1 MNSPRYRF
9 LLIAAFVFFQ
19 FQLLSDGKAAPKR
32 KETEGLAYATFPGQP
47 SPSKELLS
55 DLLHQSR
62 WDNESWAVANSEG
75 IKLRFDK
82 ADDQVTP
89 NGTFARYRVIAE
101 GAAPNKVYEWRVWRP
116 GEETKGQPGD
126 LYVNHR
132 GLLMTHRPRPEE
144 ELSLQVPGGEFYI
157 TPEGGPAEPFRY
169 DLHSR
174 DNEVS
179 ILGSL
184 VPQPIAAQDHGC
196 TLEVRIAQPNAAA
209 VLFIADGLPL
219 DSKIPLVL
227 ESEGVTATLEME
239 TDAGGRAIVADF
251 PYVTGK
257 TQGTL
262 KATAEGPDCLPSV
275 TLPWKVAAA
284 PAPKSEAQPAQKTD
298 ALPAQKKPWYVP
310 HIGH

>member
-1 MNSPRYRF
+1 MHRL
-9 LLIAAFVFFQ
+9 LLIAVIVFFQ
-19 FQLLSDGKAAPKR
+19 SQLLSDSKAAPKR

-47 SPSKELLS
+47 NPTKELLS

-62 WDNESWAVANSEG
+62 WDNESWAVANSAG
-75 IKLRFDK
+75 IKLRFEKVDNQTT
-82 ADDQVTP
+82 A

-101 GAAPNKVYEWRVWRP
+101 GAAANKVYEWRVWRP
-116 GEETKGQPGD
+116 GQETKDEPGD

-132 GLLMTHRPRPEE
+132 GLIMTHRPKPEE
-144 ELSLQVPGGEFYI
+144 ELSVQAPGGEFYVI
-157 TPEGGPAEPFRY
+157 PEGGPAEPFRY

-184 VPQPIAAQDHGC
+184 VPQPISALDHGC
-196 TLEVRIAQPNAAA
+196 TLEVRIAQPNTSA

-219 DSKIPLVL
+219 DSQIPLVL
-227 ESEGVTATLEME
+227 ESEGVTANLMMD

-275 TLPWKVAAA
+275 ILPWKVGTPSAS
-284 PAPKSEAQPAQKTD
+284 KEDSQPAQKQD
-298 ALPAQKKPWYVP
+298 AQPAQKKPWYVP